1 MASEQSGTGVG
12 RGLDEWL
19 RDLANPAEE
28 VRKAAVQALGRDG
41 DSSAIEP
48 LKRLLNDPSVSLRFL
63 VRKTIGLIERRLA
76 GLDTTQAQLAS
87 PHLPHIDRPAAAP
100 AGDDAATRAFER
112 WRELLAVEDP
122 EVRLAAVVESYE
134 VQTPELLG
142 LLARMF
148 ETEQD
153 PAVRSALASALGRYR
168 DPRVLPMLFR
178 ALEDSDS
185 RVRANTVEALG
196 RSSDPHVVEHLA
208 RLANDPDN
216 RVQANLARALGRFDA
231 DLLHDQVSEM
241 LSSASRQMRESAIY
255 VLWAVRDEWSKG
267 ELEVLASDPSQE
279 PSIRERARQYP
290 AGLARLSRPMAA
302 VHVSEEAIRAKVGP
316 IVPEPVLEHGFDMPA
331 HMETPAPSPVRPPP
345 RVPPP
350 IPPPVL
356 PSAAPV
362 PTSSPAPAPRSAPP
376 PKLADLAEMA
386 RQSGLPAAAADEITS
401 LQVMDLASI
410 MAGLEDRSAEVK
422 LAALQQAAAFDD
434 EELWQRIEM
443 LSMEKNDRVR
453 EEARKLLKRRY
464 GDDAVADLSS
474 ATLGSQRV
482 TLDLSTSALKIARRK
497 TGEIDQLDVTA
508 TATDLSATSSTSSRA
523 TSRRA
528 PKVSGRSSGV
538 VPVQPARP
546 GLGDMHPVAQGA
558 AVLVVV
564 LLVFVGLG
572 KLALSEGP
580 ATGAAQVEND
590 RTASKLVQMTK
601 AKDLGKFIG
610 VAVQFSGQLLEAK
623 DKEGRYVV
631 RTAQGNVAVQ
641 FVRPVSKPPAVNASV
656 DVDGVLLGKTRE
668 SYLLFRGRK
677 IQTAAAAQG
686 S

>member
-1 MASEQSGTGVG
+1 MASEQSETGAG

-19 RDLANPAEE
+19 RDLADPAEE

-41 DSSAIEP
+41 DASAIEP

-76 GLDTTQAQLAS
+76 GLDTTQAPLAS
-87 PHLPHIDRPAAAP
+87 PRLPHTGRPAAAP
-100 AGDDAATRAFER
+100 AGDDAAGRTFER
-112 WRELLAVEDP
+112 WRELLALEDP
-122 EVRLAAVVESYE
+122 EARLAAVVESYD

-168 DPRVLPMLFR
+168 DPRVQPMLFR
-178 ALEDSDS
+178 ALEDPDS

-208 RLANDPDN
+208 RLANDSDN

-267 ELEVLASDPSQE
+267 ELEVLASDPNQE

-331 HMETPAPSPVRPPP
+331 HIETPAPPPVRPPP

-350 IPPPVL
+350 MLPPIQ
-356 PSAAPV
+356 PSAAPA
-362 PTSSPAPAPRSAPP
+362 PTLPVASPR

-386 RQSGLPAAAADEITS
+386 RHAGLPAAAADEITS
-401 LQVMDLASI
+401 LQVMDLSSI

-482 TLDLSTSALKIARRK
+482 TLDLSTSALKIARKK
-497 TGEIDQLDVTA
+497 TGEVDQLDVTA
-508 TATDLSATSSTSSRA
+508 TATDLSSTTSTSSRA

-538 VPVQPARP
+538 VPAQPARP
-546 GLGDMHPVAQGA
+546 GLGDLHPVAQGV

-580 ATGAAQVEND
+580 STGAAQVEND
-590 RTASKLVQMTK
+590 RTASKLAQMTK

-631 RTAQGNVAVQ
+631 RTALGNVAVQ